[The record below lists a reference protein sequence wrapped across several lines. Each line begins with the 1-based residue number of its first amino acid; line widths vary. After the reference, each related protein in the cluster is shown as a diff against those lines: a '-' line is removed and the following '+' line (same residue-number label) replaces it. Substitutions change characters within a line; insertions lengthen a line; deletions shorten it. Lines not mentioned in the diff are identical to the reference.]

1 MTIKG
6 FFKDMWV
13 FCRFVFVLQRRSKDD
28 RRGDRL
34 WRAAGL
40 SGVRK
45 ALWHDSD
52 TVPAAGM
59 MLNDTYL

>member
-1 MTIKG
+1 
-6 FFKDMWV
+6 MWV